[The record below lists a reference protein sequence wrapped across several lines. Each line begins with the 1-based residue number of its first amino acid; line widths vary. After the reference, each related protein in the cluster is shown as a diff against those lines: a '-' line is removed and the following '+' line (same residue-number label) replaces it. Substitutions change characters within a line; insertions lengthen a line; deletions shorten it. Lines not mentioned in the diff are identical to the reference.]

1 MFDIGWQELFIVAVI
16 GIIVVGPKDL
26 PAAIRTVTR
35 YLRKARSLARDF
47 QNGLD
52 DVAREA
58 ELQDVK
64 KGLDDISSYDLTK
77 EIENTI
83 DPTGDVVGEITDWE
97 SNLNEDDTPATSYTP
112 DDDAEAPDESEETA
126 DETVAADE
134 DAPVEAPTK
143 APVKAKG

>member
-35 YLRKARSLARDF
+35 YLRKARALARDF
-47 QNGLD
+47 QSGLD

-58 ELQDVK
+58 ELQDIK
-64 KGLDDISSYDLTK
+64 KGLDDVSSYDLTK

-83 DPTGDVVGEITDWE
+83 DPTGDVTREIDDWE
-97 SNLNEDDTPATSYTP
+97 SGLNEDDTPATSTMP
-112 DDDAEAPDESEETA
+112 DKDA
-126 DETVAADE
+126 DE
-134 DAPVEAPTK
+134 PVEPKETPSDTAETPAK
-143 APVKAKG
+143 ASAKT

>member
-35 YLRKARSLARDF
+35 YLRKARALARDF

-58 ELQDVK
+58 ELQDLK
-64 KGLDDISSYDLTK
+64 KGMDDMSSYDLTK
-77 EIENTI
+77 EIENSI
-83 DPTGDVVGEITDWE
+83 DPTGDVTRQITDWE
-97 SNLNEDDTPATSYTP
+97 SDLDEDDTPATSTMP
-112 DDDAEAPDESEETA
+112 DEDAKAPAESEETPG
-126 DETVAADE
+126 ETVAAEE
-134 DAPVEAPTK
+134 DNAPD
-143 APVKAKG
+143 APVKAPLKAKG